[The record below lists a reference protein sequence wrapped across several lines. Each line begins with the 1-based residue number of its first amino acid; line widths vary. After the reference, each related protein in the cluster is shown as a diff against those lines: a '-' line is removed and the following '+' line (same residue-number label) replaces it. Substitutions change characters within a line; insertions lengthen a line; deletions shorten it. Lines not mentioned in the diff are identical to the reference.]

1 MSNANGPDQKT
12 LDILGLNIYEDPL
25 DGKMV
30 RDSSIYA
37 IQDLLDNWRDD
48 GNKRNSLMVLTLMPS
63 GDVCVSRADRLVF
76 PNLDTMAPERITDF
90 KNGQIAYPPFFFKV
104 TGTEQSE
111 EKQVLLFKTAGPNSI
126 KIVETDNVFR
136 IPTSEIWVTY
146 ITRAQMAESE
156 DLEGY

>member
-48 GNKRNSLMVLTLMPS
+48 GNKRNSLMVLTLMPAPIAWY
-63 GDVCVSRADRLVF
+63 SR
-76 PNLDTMAPERITDF
+76 T
-90 KNGQIAYPPFFFKV
+90 
-104 TGTEQSE
+104 
-111 EKQVLLFKTAGPNSI
+111 
-126 KIVETDNVFR
+126 
-136 IPTSEIWVTY
+136 W
-146 ITRAQMAESE
+146 TRWRRK
-156 DLEGY
+156 G